1 MSALQLLKFG
11 DESLPGFHDVVGVGD
26 DRLVDRGD
34 DLTAGG
40 HPAADGDG
48 RFAPDFKLGK
58 NVDAVVLVP
67 MRWPRL
73 KIILGYIRLR
83 LIEEAQVLLA

>member
-1 MSALQLLKFG
+1 MLSIAEMSALQLLKFG

-58 NVDAVVLVP
+58 NFDAVVLV
-67 MRWPRL
+67 
-73 KIILGYIRLR
+73 
-83 LIEEAQVLLA
+83 